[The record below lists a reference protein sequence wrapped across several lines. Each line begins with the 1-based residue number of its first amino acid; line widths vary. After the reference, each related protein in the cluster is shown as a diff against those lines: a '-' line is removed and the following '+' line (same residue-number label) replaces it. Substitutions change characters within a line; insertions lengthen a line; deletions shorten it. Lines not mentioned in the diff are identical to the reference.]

1 MEEVKQ
7 SLQQKQENY
16 KAVYLQKRTICNRQS
31 VYISGEIQKRIM
43 QIIGVITGKQ
53 VSIGNFI
60 DNVLEEHLNT
70 HNDVLSAL
78 YREEMQKGIFNEQTF
93 KQVCGRFS
101 GFASQVERICK
112 ENTRQPDEWLSGREV
127 CALLGISIRSLQNY
141 RDSGKLGYSQIG
153 NKLYY
158 KSADIE
164 RLIVECTENKIT
176 NYQSNNK

>member
-16 KAVYLQKRTICNRQS
+16 KTAYLHKRTICNRQS

-43 QIIGVITGKQ
+43 QIVGVITGKQ

-78 YREEMQKGIFNEQTF
+78 YREEMQKGIFNQP
-93 KQVCGRFS
+93 
-101 GFASQVERICK
+101 K
-112 ENTRQPDEWLSGREV
+112 EKNL
-127 CALLGISIRSLQNY
+127 
-141 RDSGKLGYSQIG
+141 
-153 NKLYY
+153 
-158 KSADIE
+158 
-164 RLIVECTENKIT
+164 
-176 NYQSNNK
+176 